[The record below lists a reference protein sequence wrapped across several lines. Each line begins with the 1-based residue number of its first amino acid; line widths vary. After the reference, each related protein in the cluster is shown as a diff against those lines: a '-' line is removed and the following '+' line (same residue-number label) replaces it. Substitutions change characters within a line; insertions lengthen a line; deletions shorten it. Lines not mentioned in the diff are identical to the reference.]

1 MKKAIILLSG
11 SPSGKNKFI
20 EEAKKSSWLW
30 NCNSRDFLG
39 TKAHSLYWDGE
50 KNEKYYDFTL
60 EFLNLVNK
68 YFYFE
73 ARYLKD
79 QIEKFLSED
88 SESKT
93 DKVKKFNTFLLI
105 VHGVSKELVSEL
117 ESEYGVFQVH
127 ISQRNLNT
135 NIELY
140 DTVLYEDDDNF
151 ENEVNRV
158 IRILTKGD

>member
-1 MKKAIILLSG
+1 MI
-11 SPSGKNKFI
+11 F
-20 EEAKKSSWLW
+20 
-30 NCNSRDFLG
+30 
-39 TKAHSLYWDGE
+39 
-50 KNEKYYDFTL
+50 
-60 EFLNLVNK
+60 EFCIRK